1 MKYTLT
7 LLLLFVTLTT
17 FSQIPQPIKDTYVND
32 FAKVL
37 SKSQI
42 KNLNDSINLIEK
54 SSGVQLAI
62 VIVNKIPKEY
72 DIEEYSLLIA
82 RRWKVGNK
90 EDGLVYVAAV
100 NQRKQRLEV
109 ARNIESIFTTE
120 NSQDVLTKTKAH
132 FRLKHY
138 GKGIAA
144 LVSTIAFKLDSA
156 GYGKAQAVQPLAAVN
171 EKNVKAPAQKTDDSS
186 PSVKVI
192 LGVLVGVVLFSFFM
206 AFRSGARRYNGYGGG
221 YNNSGRSS
229 LGSFASGAA
238 TGFIF
243 NELLGRRRNNNQQQY
258 HVNQD
263 NHRWQ
268 DEDSQ
273 STGSTSGFGNWGS
286 SRGSSGGGSSSSSGG
301 SSSSSGGSSSSS
313 GGFSGGGASSD
324 W

>member
-1 MKYTLT
+1 MKYTLS
-7 LLLLFVTLTT
+7 LLLLFVALTT
-17 FSQIPQPIKDTYVND
+17 FAQIPKPIKDTYVND

-54 SSGVQLAI
+54 NSGVQLAI
-62 VIVNKIPKEY
+62 VIVNEIPKEY

-109 ARNIESIFTTE
+109 ARNLEPIFTPE

-156 GYGKAQAVQPLAAVN
+156 GYGNAAQAVQPLAAVN
-171 EKNVKAPAQKTDDSS
+171 ETNVKAPAQKTADSG
-186 PSVKVI
+186 PSLNII
-192 LGVLVGVVLFSFFM
+192 LGVLVGIVLFSFFM
-206 AFRSGARRYNGYGGG
+206 AFRSGARRYNGYQGG
-221 YNNSGRSS
+221 YNNSGRSNF
-229 LGSFASGAA
+229 GSFASGAA
-238 TGFIF
+238 TGFF
-243 NELLGRRRNNNQQQY
+243 LNELLGRRRNNNQQYRMDQE
-258 HVNQD
+258 
-263 NHRWQ
+263 NHNLHN
-268 DEDSQ
+268 EDSQ
-273 STGSTSGFGNWGS
+273 SAGNTSIFGNWGS
-286 SRGSSGGGSSSSSGG
+286 SRGSSGSSNSSSGGGSSSSG
-301 SSSSSGGSSSSS
+301 GGSSSSS